1 MPVRPSSRLAGAL
14 GALGALA
21 CAAALAQPRP
31 YEGQP
36 EKLGSV
42 SFPVSCTGAA
52 QQHFTRGVALY
63 HSYYFPEARKAF
75 AAARQADAS
84 CAMAHWGEAI
94 IEIGNAFAW
103 PTRGQ
108 ALAAGQQAI
117 ERAQAL
123 DAKTRRERDF
133 IAAVGAYF
141 ADPAKVPARTRQL
154 AYELALEKMT
164 RDYPDDQEV
173 AIFHAHVLSANFDP
187 NDKKYGNQLRAA
199 EILEKLYA
207 ALPDH
212 PGVAH
217 YLIHSYDFPPLAQRA
232 LPAAMRYRTIAPSAP
247 HALHMPSHTFTR
259 LGLWKESIASNQAV
273 LDVPGVDMVSRL
285 HSLDYMAYAY
295 LQLGQ
300 NRAAERVLGEIRAIT
315 SKIEGDTLFGAAF
328 ALAAIPARITLEQGR
343 WADAARLTLQP
354 DELAFNWQQ
363 FPQAQ
368 AVTFFARGIG
378 AARAGD
384 AQGARREIQRLAA
397 LRSEMTAGGLHYWAD
412 QAAIQIKAVEAWALR
427 AEARTDEAL
436 AAMRAAADHEDATDK
451 AAVTPGPVKPARELL
466 AEMLAEAKQPAA
478 ALAEFELA
486 IGKEPG
492 RYRALLGAA
501 RAADAMGDRA
511 RARRHYRE
519 LAKQWDSADGDAPE
533 FADVRRAAN

>member
-1 MPVRPSSRLAGAL
+1 MLAHVLTGLSAAL
-14 GALGALA
+14 L
-21 CAAALAQPRP
+21 CAAAVAQPRP

-42 SFPVSCTGAA
+42 NFPISCNEAA
-52 QQHFTRGVALY
+52 QRNFTRGMALY
-63 HSYYFPEARKAF
+63 HSYYWPEARKAF
-75 AAARQADAS
+75 AAALQADSS

-94 IEIGNAFAW
+94 IEIGNAFTW
-103 PTRGQ
+103 PLRGK
-108 ALAAGQQAI
+108 ALATGQQAI
-117 ERAQAL
+117 ERAKAL

-133 IAAVGAYF
+133 INAVDAFF
-141 ADPAKVPARTRQL
+141 ADHAKAPARTRQL

-164 RDYPDDQEV
+164 RDYPNDVEIT
-173 AIFHAHVLSANFDP
+173 IFHAHVLSANFDP
-187 NDKKYGNQLRAA
+187 NDKKYTNQLRAA
-199 EILEKLYA
+199 DTLEKLYA
-207 ALPDH
+207 TLPDH

-217 YLIHSYDFPPLAQRA
+217 YLIHSYDFPALAQRA

-259 LGLWKESIASNQAV
+259 LGMWKESISSNQAV
-273 LDVPGVDMVSRL
+273 LAVPGVDMVSRL

-315 SKIEGDTLFGAAF
+315 SKIEGDTLFAAAY
-328 ALAAIPARITLEQGR
+328 ALAAIPARSTLEHAR
-343 WADAARLTLQP
+343 WADAARLKLEP

-368 AVTFFARGIG
+368 AITAFARGIG

-384 AQGARREIQRLAA
+384 AEGARREAQRLAT
-397 LRSEMTAGGLHYWAD
+397 LRGDMTAGGLHYWAD
-412 QAAIQIKAVEAWALR
+412 QTAIQIKAVEAWALQ
-427 AEARTDEAL
+427 ADGKTHEAL
-436 AAMRAAADHEDATDK
+436 TAMRAAADHEDATDK

-466 AEMLAEAKQPAA
+466 AEMLVEAKQPAA
-478 ALAEFELA
+478 AIVEFEAA
-486 IGKEPG
+486 IKKEPG

-501 RAADAMGDRA
+501 RAADATGDRA
-511 RARRHYRE
+511 RARSHYRE
-519 LAKQWDSADGDAPE
+519 LAKLWDSADGDAQE
-533 FADVRRAAN
+533 LASVRRAAD